1 MGDMCFRNVKEV
13 KWIGLSQLEKV
24 VIGKKSFTRV
34 ESDEEIDFKRTVD
47 VVRSIQSVPV
57 LLRAVICGRSDLPEA
72 VHTCF
77 AGYTGCRVCVH
88 GSDSL
93 DFGGI

>member
-1 MGDMCFRNVKEV
+1 MKYWRTCC
-13 KWIGLSQLEKV
+13 IGLWG
-24 VIGKKSFTRV
+24 I
-34 ESDEEIDFKRTVD
+34 SDEEMDFKRTVD

-72 VHTCF
+72 VHTRF

-88 GSDSL
+88 DSDSL
-93 DFGGI
+93 DLGGI

>member
-1 MGDMCFRNVKEV
+1 MYLRAFC
-13 KWIGLSQLEKV
+13 IGHWG
-24 VIGKKSFTRV
+24 I
-34 ESDEEIDFKRTVD
+34 SDEEMDFKRTVD

-77 AGYTGCRVCVH
+77 AGYTGYRLCVH
-88 GSDSL
+88 DSDSL
-93 DFGGI
+93 DLGGI